1 MITTDEIREN
11 LRDKVLFAEFSNEE
25 MDAFFALLD
34 PEEFSKGDLIV
45 RQDDAGDC
53 MYILVSGH
61 AKVLHHKEGHNIDLA
76 ILTPGS
82 FFGEISLV
90 DSGPRSADVIATEHC
105 ILMKITQAAL
115 AALAGVYPSAAF
127 KFLIAIG
134 RLMVERLRQSNQ
146 RYVDSLL
153 FPIAG
158 KD

>member
-1 MITTDEIREN
+1 MITTDEIRET
-11 LRDKVLFAEFSNEE
+11 LRDKVLFAEFSDEE
-25 MDAFFALLD
+25 MDEFFALLD
-34 PEEFSKGDLIV
+34 PEEFSKGDVIV
-45 RQDDAGDC
+45 RQDDVGDC
-53 MYILVSGH
+53 MYVLVTGN
-61 AKVLHHKEGHNIDLA
+61 AKVLHHKDGHSIDLA
-76 ILTPGS
+76 VLKAGS

-90 DSGPRSADVIATEHC
+90 DAGPRSADVIATDDC
-105 ILMKITQAAL
+105 MLLKITQASL
-115 AALAGVYPSAAF
+115 SALAGVYPTAAF